1 MSIPPIALTRGG
13 VGNACCQPS
22 APPKD
27 AKYTSAE
34 IKTNN
39 VCKLRSECATIVN
52 LRADRIVAEDVTVN
66 TLIANNIV
74 QPNLA
79 AGDFV
84 GAGDGLPFQ
93 IADGEENIWVIL
105 PAATLSWSVA
115 TMANGITANANT
127 FVVDRD
133 GIFSLSLNMNSML
146 TGVGP
151 LMVGWSVNGT
161 DPAFRLFQNAS
172 PGDGA
177 QINNATINVFLTA
190 GSTVQLAVNT
200 SSTSDMLTVTD
211 AHASFAFLGS
221 M

>member
-1 MSIPPIALTRGG
+1 MSSIPPIALSRGG
-13 VGNACCQPS
+13 AGNPCCQPS

-66 TLIANNIV
+66 TLIVNNIV
-74 QPNLA
+74 QPSLA

-84 GAGDGLPFQ
+84 GAGDGLQFQ
-93 IADGEENIWVIL
+93 IATGEENLWVIL

-115 TMANGITANANT
+115 TMANGITANSNT

-161 DPAFRLFQNAS
+161 DPAFRLFQNS
-172 PGDGA
+172 PSISA
-177 QINNATINVFLTA
+177 QINNASLNVFLTA

-200 SSTSDMLTVTD
+200 SSASDELTVTD